1 MLRARRWGW
10 LLAES
15 TLRHTHADTS
25 KYSES
30 EYKTVTCN
38 PGERPELQLEWQCD
52 RDLESWLLRRT
63 VTEGPVSPSRR

>member
-1 MLRARRWGW
+1 MRERDVVLRARRWGW

-52 RDLESWLLRRT
+52 RDLRFCVCRAA
-63 VTEGPVSPSRR
+63 P